1 MKIKAVKNIE
11 NGFMTQGFAFGGEE
25 GPEKFDNSIKYRSS
39 IQNFLI
45 DTGDDVI
52 LVDTGVPNTFPINE
66 PDESTPLFMGDK
78 FTEYLTSLKELGYD
92 KKMLLKLFLPT
103 NILTIQVK

>member
-1 MKIKAVKNIE
+1 MKIEAVKNIE

-52 LVDTGVPNTFPINE
+52 LVCGSLSFISD
-66 PDESTPLFMGDK
+66 
-78 FTEYLTSLKELGYD
+78 YLNYEA
-92 KKMLLKLFLPT
+92 
-103 NILTIQVK
+103 